1 MVLHCCF
8 AAWIYSDEGIKA
20 LTSGTLR
27 SERAGLGI
35 SITVVAGLGFV
46 IQDAGIKWLSAEI
59 AVLQLLFLRSLF
71 ALVFLAASTPISG
84 EKIKLK
90 VKRPW
95 LLASR
100 SGINVISWILFFFGL
115 KYLPLATAVALFFS
129 FPLFLAI
136 ISVPLLGERV
146 GIRRVLAIVVGF
158 IGVLLITNPT
168 SGFSV
173 PALLM
178 LGAALCWAIVAGMT
192 RILGEDENT
201 STILFNALLA
211 FVILL
216 ALPQY
221 WVWQALALDE
231 YLLITATAFFG
242 AIAQFGVTKA
252 YAIASPS
259 LIAPFEFTALIWAA
273 VFGYLVWGDIADAYA
288 IAGALLIIASGVYI
302 IHREAVNKLQKS
314 SG

>member
-1 MVLHCCF
+1 
-8 AAWIYSDEGIKA
+8 
-20 LTSGTLR
+20 LTNSSTLR

-35 SITVVAGLGFV
+35 AITVIAGLCFV
-46 IQDAGIKWLSAEI
+46 IQDAGIKWLSAEV

-71 ALVFLAASTPISG
+71 ALVFLVASTPLSG
-84 EKIKLK
+84 EKIVLR

-95 LLASR
+95 LLAAR
-100 SGINVISWILFFFGL
+100 TAINVVSWIFFFFGL

-146 GIRRVLAIVVGF
+146 GMRRVMAIVVGF
-158 IGVLLITNPT
+158 GGVLLITNPG
-168 SGFSV
+168 SGISWH
-173 PALLM
+173 AILM
-178 LGAALCWAIVAGMT
+178 LGAALFWAIVAGMT

-201 STILFNALLA
+201 STILCNALLG
-211 FVILL
+211 FVLLL
-216 ALPQY
+216 AVPQF
-221 WVWQALALDE
+221 WVWESLALDQ

-259 LIAPFEFTALIWAA
+259 LIAPFEYTALVWAA
-273 VFGYLVWGDIADAYA
+273 IFGYLVWNDVPDVYA
-288 IAGALLIIASGVYI
+288 IAGAVLIIGSGVYI
-302 IHREAVNKLQKS
+302 IHRETINNRTKRSA
-314 SG
+314 